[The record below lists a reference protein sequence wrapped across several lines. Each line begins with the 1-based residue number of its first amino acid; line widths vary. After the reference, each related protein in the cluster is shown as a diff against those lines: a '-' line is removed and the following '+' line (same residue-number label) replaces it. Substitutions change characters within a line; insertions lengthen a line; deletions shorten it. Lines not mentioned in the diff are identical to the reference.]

1 MAKREVMAT
10 APKGSACGDEEET
23 INRAL
28 HAVGRQ
34 RANNHSVGL
43 VMPGERRLT
52 NPINCVVAN

>member
-1 MAKREVMAT
+1 MAT